1 MNNLNNNLLTDLT
14 GNKTQKETKKAPA
27 ITVPFYDASGN
38 NSGFNSA
45 DVGSV
50 RNKQTVNKDAL
61 KAAGNPS
68 EGKPAVEIG
77 LREENM
83 TALQKAMRKMNP
95 WFMARNYFDTLGVDK
110 SDGVVN
116 NGEWNTNKRPIFD
129 VRSGERDYAKLNDP
143 IVHETNRYG
152 TMIDLLNITETP
164 LPVGRSLEINGNPEV
179 GTNPNRNKQHGFHFT
194 ADNCIGCHACEAA
207 CSEKNDLPAHLSFRS
222 VGYVEGGSYPDYKR
236 MNISM
241 ACNHCDNPVC
251 MKGCPTKA
259 YTKHAEY
266 GAVLQDP
273 ETCFGCGYCT
283 WVCPYNAPQLDPI
296 EGKVSKCNMCVD
308 RLEVGLKPACVSA
321 CLGNALNFGVVEN
334 TPENREQIKTSIPG
348 FPDPT
353 ITNPNIRFQQTKPM
367 PNEMARTDSMP
378 IKYHKQD
385 DGSFRS
391 VVDEKEGKKVS
402 WNLGRLSSREN
413 PLVIFTLFTQA
424 SMGAFILL
432 YLGSLLGIESLVA
445 VKNSIIYLPLLIV
458 LAGLQAVGLFL
469 STMHLGKPLRFYR
482 GFNNL
487 RYSPVSREAL
497 GVALFF
503 TGIALFTAL
512 EVAAFGLEY
521 LKLFTAETSAALIT
535 DLIIPAQHGSAIFAI
550 TTGLIGLYWMYR
562 SYRIPARPFWD
573 HKQVFTTFFGTL
585 FSLGSL
591 VLALMAVPALLLAGK
606 DVSQLLQ
613 ITAGLAAFGLVF
625 EGLGL
630 IKHAKYLNTESGE
643 GAAAHYVQQTTFG
656 KSYVMRNGLMAASAL
671 IMATVA
677 IFLSDSSVGL
687 IVAAITAPAILISLL
702 VGRCLFYILVIPTTM
717 PGAFFW
723 KNKGF
728 EEHARDVG
736 LADMPQVGV
745 VPACH
750 MH

>member
-1 MNNLNNNLLTDLT
+1 MMNDLNTDLLSDA
-14 GNKTQKETKKAPA
+14 KTDSKKGGASLA
-27 ITVPFYDASGN
+27 YYDAASI
-38 NSGFNSA
+38 
-45 DVGSV
+45 
-50 RNKQTVNKDAL
+50 NKAEK
-61 KAAGNPS
+61 K
-68 EGKPAVEIG
+68 KPAVEIG
-77 LREENM
+77 LREDNM
-83 TALQKAMRKMNP
+83 TPFQKKLRQYNP
-95 WFMARNYFDTLGVDK
+95 WFMARNYLDTLGTDN
-110 SDGVVN
+110 SDLDP
-116 NGEWNTNKRPIFD
+116 TPRPLFD
-129 VRSGERDYAKLNDP
+129 ERTGERDYAKLNDP
-143 IVHETNRYG
+143 VVADANRYG
-152 TMIDLLNITETP
+152 TKIDLLNLADVELP
-164 LPVGRSLEINGNPEV
+164 LGRSLEINGNPSV

-207 CSEKNDLPAHLSFRS
+207 CSEKNENPAHLAFRS
-222 VGYVEGGSYPDYKR
+222 VGYVEGGSYPDFKR

-283 WVCPYNAPQLDPI
+283 WVCPYNAPQLDPV

-321 CLGNALNFGVVEN
+321 CLGNALNFGVIEN
-334 TPENREQIKTSIPG
+334 MPENREQIKTSIPG
-348 FPDPT
+348 FPDPS
-353 ITNPNIRFQQTKPM
+353 ITNPNIRFQQTKTM
-367 PNEMARTDSMP
+367 PNEMSRTDSMP
-378 IKYHKQD
+378 VKYHKQE
-385 DGSFRS
+385 DGTFRS
-391 VVDEKEGKKVS
+391 VVDEKEGKAKS
-402 WNLGRLSSREN
+402 WNLARLSSREN

-424 SMGAFILL
+424 SMGAFILM
-432 YLGSLLGIESLVA
+432 YFGAMFGVESLVA
-445 VKNSIIYLPLLIV
+445 VSESVIYLPLLI
-458 LAGLQAVGLFL
+458 LLTLLQATGLFL
-469 STMHLGKPLRFYR
+469 STMHLGKPMRFYR

-503 TGIALFTAL
+503 AGIAAFTGL
-512 EVAAFGLEY
+512 EVLSVGLDY
-521 LKLFTAETSAALIT
+521 
-535 DLIIPAQHGSAIFAI
+535 FAI
-550 TTGLIGLYWMYR
+550 SAPAISSLIEPVQQGAAVFAIVSGLIGLYWMYR

-573 HKQVFTTFFGTL
+573 HKQVFTSFFGTM

-591 VLALMAVPALLLAGK
+591 VLALLAVPALALSTDGAQH
-606 DVSQLLQ
+606 VSQLLQ
-613 ITAGLAAFGLVF
+613 LTAGLAAFGLF
-625 EGLGL
+625 AEGLGL
-630 IKHAKYLNTESGE
+630 MVHAKYLNTESGE

-656 KSYVMRNGLMAASAL
+656 KSYVLRNVLMAASAL
-671 IMATVA
+671 MMATVA
-677 IFLSDSSVGL
+677 LFLSETSAGL
-687 IVAAITAPAILISLL
+687 VIAAIATPAIIVSLL
-702 VGRCLFYILVIPTTM
+702 IGRCLFYILVIPTTM

-750 MH
+750 H

>member
-1 MNNLNNNLLTDLT
+1 MNAKTDNT
-14 GNKTQKETKKAPA
+14 NTKTTK
-27 ITVPFYDASGN
+27 VVDFYDASGN

-45 DVGSV
+45 DVV
-50 RNKQTVNKDAL
+50 IPVNKEAL
-61 KAAGNPS
+61 KAAGNPKP
-68 EGKPAVEIG
+68 GKPAIEIG
-77 LREENM
+77 LREDNM
-83 TALQKAMRKMNP
+83 TGLQKAMRKVNP
-95 WFMARNYFDTLGVDK
+95 WFIARNYLDTLGVDK

-116 NGEWNTNKRPIFD
+116 NGEWDTTERPIFD

-143 IVHETNRYG
+143 VVHETNRYG

-164 LPVGRSLEINGNPEV
+164 LPVGRSMEINGNPAV
-179 GTNPNRNKQHGFHFT
+179 GDNPNRNKQHGFHFT

-222 VGYVEGGSYPDYKR
+222 VGYVEGGSYPDFKR

-283 WVCPYNAPQLDPI
+283 WVCPYNAPQLDPV

-334 TPENREQIKTSIPG
+334 TPENREQVKTSIPG

-353 ITNPNIRFQQTKPM
+353 ITNPNIRFQQTKSM
-367 PNEMARTDSMP
+367 PNEMSRTDTMP
-378 IKYHKQD
+378 IKYHKQE

-391 VVDEKEGKKVS
+391 VVDEKEGKDKS
-402 WNLGRLSSREN
+402 WNLARLSSREN

-424 SMGAFILL
+424 SMGGFILL
-432 YLGSLLGIESLVA
+432 YLGALLGVESLLA
-445 VKNSIIYLPLLIV
+445 VKNSVIYLPLLMV
-458 LAGLQAVGLFL
+458 LAGLQAVGLIL
-469 STMHLGKPLRFYR
+469 STMHLGKPMRFYR

-503 TGIALFTAL
+503 TGIAAFTGL
-512 EVAAFGLEY
+512 ELLSVGLEY
-521 LKLFTAETSAALIT
+521 FSIAAPMIT
-535 DLIIPAQHGSAIFAI
+535 DLIVPVQHGAAAFAI
-550 TTGLIGLYWMYR
+550 TTGLVGLYWMYR

-573 HKQVFTTFFGTL
+573 HGQVATTFFGTL
-585 FSLGSL
+585 FSLGAL
-591 VLALMAVPALLLAGK
+591 VLAIMAVPTLLLTGQ
-606 DVSQLLQ
+606 DTSQLLQ
-613 ITAGLAAFGLVF
+613 ITAGLAALGLIA

-630 IKHAKYLNTESGE
+630 LVHAKYLNTESGE

-656 KSYVMRNGLMAASAL
+656 KSYVMRNVLMAVSAL
-671 IMATVA
+671 AMATVA
-677 IFLSDSSVGL
+677 LFLSDTTAGL
-687 IVAAITAPAILISLL
+687 LLAAITAPAILVSLL

-750 MH
+750 H

>member
-1 MNNLNNNLLTDLT
+1 MNNLNTELLTDL
-14 GNKTQKETKKAPA
+14 NKKPGTKDAVSPFAKAAPK
-27 ITVPFYDASGN
+27 TVEFYDASGN

-45 DVGSV
+45 DVV
-50 RNKQTVNKDAL
+50 IPVNKEAL
-61 KAAGNPS
+61 KPAGNPTP
-68 EGKPAVEIG
+68 GKPAIEIG
-77 LREENM
+77 LREDNM
-83 TALQKAMRKMNP
+83 TGLQKAMRKVNP
-95 WFMARNYFDTLGVDK
+95 WFIARNYLDTVGVDK

-116 NGEWNTNKRPIFD
+116 NGEWDTTERPIFD
-129 VRSGERDYAKLNDP
+129 ERSGERDYAKLNDP
-143 IVHETNRYG
+143 VVHETNRYG
-152 TMIDLLNITETP
+152 TMIDLLNITETA
-164 LPVGRSLEINGNPEV
+164 LPVGRSMEINGNPAV
-179 GTNPNRNKQHGFHFT
+179 GDNPNRNKQHGFHFT

-222 VGYVEGGSYPDYKR
+222 VGYVEGGSYPDFKR

-334 TPENREQIKTSIPG
+334 TPENREQVKTSIPG

-353 ITNPNIRFQQTKPM
+353 ITNPNIRFQQTKSM
-367 PNEMARTDSMP
+367 PNEMSRTDTMP
-378 IKYHKQD
+378 IKYHKQE

-391 VVDEKEGKKVS
+391 VVDEKEGKDKS
-402 WNLGRLSSREN
+402 WNLARLSSREN
-413 PLVIFTLFTQA
+413 PLVMFTLFTQA
-424 SMGAFILL
+424 SMGGFILL
-432 YLGSLLGIESLVA
+432 YLGALLGVESLLA
-445 VKNSIIYLPLLIV
+445 VKNSVIYLPLLMV
-458 LAGLQAVGLFL
+458 LAGLQALGLL
-469 STMHLGKPLRFYR
+469 MSTMHLGKPMRFYR

-503 TGIALFTAL
+503 TGIAAFT
-512 EVAAFGLEY
+512 GLELLSVVLDY
-521 LKLFTAETSAALIT
+521 FTISAPAIT
-535 DLIIPAQHGSAIFAI
+535 DLIVPVQDGAAIFAI

-573 HKQVFTTFFGTL
+573 HGQVATTFFGTM
-585 FSLGSL
+585 FSLGAL
-591 VLALMAVPALLLAGK
+591 VLALMAVPTLLLTGPENANN
-606 DVSQLLQ
+606 VSQLLQ
-613 ITAGLAAFGLVF
+613 ITAGLAALGLIA

-630 IKHAKYLNTESGE
+630 MVHAKYLNTESGE
-643 GAAAHYVQQTTFG
+643 GAAAHYVQLTTFG
-656 KSYVMRNGLMAASAL
+656 KSYVMRNVLMAVSAL
-671 IMATVA
+671 AMATVA
-677 IFLSDSSVGL
+677 LFLSDTTAGL
-687 IVAAITAPAILISLL
+687 VVAAIIAPAILVSLL

-745 VPACH
+745 VPSCH
-750 MH
+750 IH